1 MGGFTGDCLTP
12 HLEVGA
18 LGRRC
23 MAEPQLTP
31 QMQQQL
37 TQLQNLNG
45 QLQATMQ
52 QKAQFEAM
60 KNESEQALEALSSL
74 ADDATVYR
82 SAGALLVKDSKTD
95 ATARLKEDAETLD
108 VRLVRLSKQEASLKE
123 AMAALQA
130 KLQASLK

>member
-1 MGGFTGDCLTP
+1 
-12 HLEVGA
+12 
-18 LGRRC
+18 

-37 TQLQNLNG
+37 TQLQSLNG

-60 KNESEQALEALSSL
+60 KNESEQALEALAAL

-82 SAGALLVKDSKTD
+82 SVGALLVKDTKTD
-95 ATARLKEDAETLD
+95 AVARLKEDAETLE
-108 VRLVRLSKQEASLKE
+108 VRLVRLAKQETSLKE
-123 AMAALQA
+123 TMTSLQA